1 MRKRSQTLAAVVS
14 SVIVALALGVSSAGA
29 QAAPEPDG
37 AALYRQNCR
46 SCHGARG
53 VPPTRML
60 SIYPALHS
68 LADSALQARVTTD
81 SIVGV
86 LRHGKGKDMKPFA
99 DRLSP
104 AEMLA
109 IAKFVKTFGSPAP
122 AGSPGP

>member
-1 MRKRSQTLAAVVS
+1 MRAAPKLAATLAGAML
-14 SVIVALALGVSSAGA
+14 ALSLGVSSAAA

-53 VPPTRML
+53 VAPARML
-60 SIYPALHS
+60 SIYPTLKT
-68 LADSALQARVTTD
+68 LADSALQARLSTD
-81 SIVGV
+81 SIVAV

-104 AEMLA
+104 TEMLA
-109 IAKFVKTFGSPAP
+109 VAKFVKTFGSPAP
-122 AGSPGP
+122 AGPSGP